1 MNRTD
6 RRECGEDGED
16 GSALVE
22 VTWLSILLMVPLVY
36 VLISVFTVQSA
47 AFGTSAASRAAGR
60 AFSIAESEEAG
71 ERQARLAAEVS
82 LRDQGVDPGAFSVE
96 INCSAGRGHCHQPGS
111 VITVIVR
118 TQIRLP
124 LAPDVLGGGAPTF
137 RLDAKHSVPYGEYRA
152 AS

>member
-1 MNRTD
+1 
-6 RRECGEDGED
+6 
-16 GSALVE
+16 
-22 VTWLSILLMVPLVY
+22 MVPLVY

-96 INCSAGRGHCHQPGS
+96 INCSAGRGDCHKPGS
-111 VITVIVR
+111 VIPVIVG
-118 TQIRLP
+118 TQNRLP
-124 LAPDVLGGGAPTF
+124 LAPEVIGGGAPTF
-137 RLDAKHSVPYGEYRA
+137 RLHAKHNVPYGGLQA